1 MTFVERLQKLRR
13 AAAVLYDEF
22 MGDSDFNAY
31 FAVSTECAM
40 LVHEECKG
48 KARRPGASRFAALIG
63 CTCSCHE
70 GASVL
75 SSECAICGTHLETR
89 EVARGVGFPT
99 FTTDTYCPEC
109 HATRDY

>member
-1 MTFVERLQKLRR
+1 MTVVARLRKARR
-13 AAAVLYDEF
+13 VARLLYDQF

-48 KARRPGASRFAALIG
+48 KARRPRASRYAALIE
-63 CTCSCHE
+63 CTCYCHE

-75 SSECAICGTHLETR
+75 SY
-89 EVARGVGFPT
+89 VANG
-99 FTTDTYCPEC
+99 Y
-109 HATRDY
+109 